1 MVLNDIFS
9 TPTKEGIQF
18 KIQGMKETREAD
30 YYPGFSLRVL
40 AHLENM
46 RPDFKVDVT
55 TGDSIYPTEQI
66 IAKKLSATFDF

>member
-1 MVLNDIFS
+1 
-9 TPTKEGIQF
+9 
-18 KIQGMKETREAD
+18 MKETRETD

-55 TGDSIYPTEQI
+55 TGDSIYP
-66 IAKKLSATFDF
+66 ATITPQS